1 MTINFSAEG
10 LAAIG
15 KAVDEKLGACE
26 NKSPVVTGVTEAAST
41 ALLGTTSVL
50 AVKSGISR
58 LARNEAT
65 YGGFGPVLTIALGV
79 GAGISTVILGAR
91 AINTGK
97 KVAANMS
104 KRKAAKSEAKSA
116 TVEETKI

>member
-26 NKSPVVTGVTEAAST
+26 NKTPVITGVTEAAST
-41 ALLGTTSVL
+41 ALLGTTAVL

-79 GAGISTVILGAR
+79 VAGVGAVSLGSRTVKV
-91 AINTGK
+91 GK
-97 KVAANMS
+97 KIVNS
-104 KRKAAKSEAKSA
+104 RKEIKAAKAEAKSA
-116 TVEETKI
+116 TVEETKL